1 MKLKKMSFKNFKS
14 YSNIMTEISFGDTS
28 SLNLIVGENGTGK
41 TSIAECA
48 TYLLYGK
55 LENFTAADIP
65 NRINKA
71 FYGKIELDCDGHE
84 VIIERGLNPGL
95 FKVQIDGDVVDTAG
109 KSNVQTM
116 LEDSYYKIPYSVFHN
131 ILVLEVDEVK
141 TLLSMSAA
149 DKRNIIDKICGF
161 TIYNKYKEFAKADM
175 KTIDEKINAN
185 LASIRTIGSNLLQY
199 ERQIEEIKNNEVSQE
214 ELEEILAK
222 INESKELKAKNDAM
236 LNRLRSAG
244 DQLRNANYKNVS
256 DINILKNHIQE
267 IDKKIAFIDK
277 GKCPTCGSSLET
289 EDFQNMR
296 EKLVAKKE
304 ELNERI
310 RQIQVIIDG
319 VKPKL
324 TKLSD
329 KEREIMLDN
338 NKIPLADLQSDYKY
352 KKTLKERGTTA
363 IEGLREKL
371 LEDLQVLK
379 EEKDLL
385 DKEKNLM
392 DFLTTMFSD
401 NGGIKR
407 YISNKYIPIINTL
420 MTEMIQYMGLNYTI
434 TFDNNFDAE
443 IVQNGM
449 KIKYH
454 TLSKGQKARVDFATI
469 ISFVKF
475 LKLQFG
481 ELNLLFL
488 DELFSHVD
496 INGMN
501 DMIDILKN
509 LSNDMNLNIY
519 LIHHAPLENVM
530 FDRVLQTKMTDGFS
544 RIEYLEKE

>member
-14 YSNIMTEISFGDTS
+14 YSNIMTEITFGDTS

-95 FKVQIDGDVVDTAG
+95 FKVQIDGEVVDTAG

>member
-14 YSNIMTEISFGDTS
+14 YSNIMTEITFGDTS

-95 FKVQIDGDVVDTAG
+95 FKVQIDGEVVDTAG

-420 MTEMIQYMGLNYTI
+420 MTEIIQYMGLNYTI

-449 KIKYH
+449 KIKHH

>member
-1 MKLKKMSFKNFKS
+1 MKLKKMSFRNFKS
-14 YSNIMTEISFGDTS
+14 YSNILTEISFEDNS

-55 LENFTAADIP
+55 LENFNAADIP

-71 FYGKIELDCDGHE
+71 FYGKIELDCDGHQ
-84 VIIERGLNPGL
+84 VIIERGLNPSL
-95 FKVQIDGDVVDTAG
+95 FKVEIDGTVVDTAG

-116 LEDSYYKIPYSVFHN
+116 LEDNYFKIPYSVFHN

-141 TLLSMSAA
+141 SLLSMSAA

-161 TIYNKYKEFAKADM
+161 TIYNKYKEFAKSDM
-175 KTIDEKINAN
+175 RNIEDRLNSNSASIKTI
-185 LASIRTIGSNLLQY
+185 SSNIIQY
-199 ERQIEEIKNNEVSQE
+199 ENQIEEIKENSVTQE
-214 ELEEILAK
+214 ELNELITK
-222 INESKELKAKNDAM
+222 INEAKEIRVKNDDM
-236 LNRLRSAG
+236 LRKLRTAG
-244 DQLRNANYKNVS
+244 DQLKNVNYKKAS
-256 DINILKNHIQE
+256 DFNILKNRVQE
-267 IDKKIAFIDK
+267 IEKKIAFIDG

-289 EDFQNMR
+289 EDFQKMR
-296 EKLVAKKE
+296 EDLVKKKE
-304 ELNERI
+304 ECLTQME
-310 RQIQVIIDG
+310 QIKEIINTN
-319 VKPKL
+319 KPKL
-324 TKLSD
+324 IKLEN
-329 KEREIMLDN
+329 KEREIKLDN

-352 KKTLKERGTTA
+352 KMTLKERGTTTV
-363 IEGLREKL
+363 ENLKSRLMSDLDSLNEEKKL
-371 LEDLQVLK
+371 LE
-379 EEKDLL
+379 
-385 DKEKNLM
+385 KEKELM
-392 DFLTTMFSD
+392 DFLTIMFSD
-401 NGGIKR
+401 SGGIKR
-407 YISNKYIPIINTL
+407 YISNKYIPIINNL

-449 KIKYH
+449 KIKYA

-469 ISFVKF
+469 ISFVRF

-501 DMIDILKN
+501 DMIEILRN

-519 LIHHAPLENVM
+519 LIHHAKLENIM
-530 FDRVLQTKMTDGFS
+530 FDKVLQTKMIDGFS
-544 RIEYLEKE
+544 HLEYL